1 MNRTART
8 WLIPLGLLVFAGI
21 VGFTVSLNAP
31 SESSQT
37 QPMEPADEAV
47 ANTQNTSGE
56 GEIPEVVIVAR
67 RTHPKAGSR

>member
-8 WLIPLGLLVFAGI
+8 WLIPLGLLVFAGV

-37 QPMEPADEAV
+37 QPLQPADEAA
-47 ANTQNTSGE
+47 ANTQTSGE

-67 RTHPKAGSR
+67 RTHPKAGAR

>member
-8 WLIPLGLLVFAGI
+8 WLIPLVLLVFAGI
-21 VGFTVSLNAP
+21 VGLTMSSNGP

-47 ANTQNTSGE
+47 ANKQNTSGE
-56 GEIPEVVIVAR
+56 GEIPEVVIVAT
-67 RTHPKAGSR
+67 RTHPKAGAR

>member
-8 WLIPLGLLVFAGI
+8 CLIPLGLLVFAGI

-37 QPMEPADEAV
+37 QTMAPPEEAA
-47 ANTQNTSGE
+47 ANTQSTSGE
-56 GEIPEVVIVAR
+56 GQIPEVVIMAT
-67 RTHPKAGSR
+67 RTHPKAGAR